1 MPIFVSALQQKV
13 RNCATMPSSP
23 RCLSHLTGSNRCDFR
38 SLARMACTRSG
49 SSGGI
54 VSGLRLICIAAL
66 AALAPAAAAA
76 QTATAGDK
84 PGNAYLAGLRP
95 PHDQHK
101 PAHLKTIQKTNHLA
115 ERTPAAK
122 TTPLATQRQVAVAAK
137 AKAHRPVRLAQKSLA
152 EKINARVAWPN
163 LNPGVEPGVQPGV
176 EPSLGPRVEPT
187 AVEPAAADERTDTAL
202 QFTTEDTK
210 SGVKSVAPPAL
221 RSTMS
226 ASPNATKPAPPPTIA
241 ATERKADPTV
251 VETTP
256 TATMPVQTE
265 PSDPPP
271 PSQMRVIMPAPNS
284 DPIAAPTPSDPPPPS
299 SSSTAQTLATLAGA
313 IAAGIVAWFM
323 IGSRRIAR
331 SRQI

>member
-1 MPIFVSALQQKV
+1 
-13 RNCATMPSSP
+13 
-23 RCLSHLTGSNRCDFR
+23 
-38 SLARMACTRSG
+38 MACTRSG

-54 VSGLRLICIAAL
+54 VSGLRLFCIAAL

-115 ERTPAAK
+115 ELTPAAK
-122 TTPLATQRQVAVAAK
+122 TTPLATQRQVAVTSK
-137 AKAHRPVRLAQKSLA
+137 TKVHRPARLAQKSLA

-187 AVEPAAADERTDTAL
+187 AVEPTADERTTPDTVL
-202 QFTTEDTK
+202 QFTAEDTK
-210 SGVKSVAPPAL
+210 SVAAPAP
-221 RSTMS
+221 RPTMS
-226 ASPNATKPAPPPTIA
+226 ASPAATKPAPPPPIA
-241 ATERKADPTV
+241 ATNERKVDPAV
-251 VETTP
+251 VDTTS
-256 TATMPVQTE
+256 TATTPVQTE
-265 PSDPPP
+265 PSDASP

-284 DPIAAPTPSDPPPPS
+284 DPNAAPAPSDPPTTPS
-299 SSSTAQTLATLAGA
+299 SSSTAQMLATLAGA
-313 IAAGIVAWFM
+313 IAAGIVAWLM
-323 IGSRRIAR
+323 MGSRRIAR
-331 SRQI
+331 SKEL